1 MANSGRLT
9 RRGFIRKAAM
19 TATAAVAAP
28 YMLTSRALGAPGVP
42 PASERVTLGILGA
55 GSRAGNFYG
64 CSPILAVCDVD
75 RGRRQATAKHIEAS
89 HGTAGIKDYND
100 FRDVL
105 ARPDIDAVI
114 IAAPDHWHCQMS
126 AMAALAGKD
135 VYCEKPLTAYIKEGR
150 RLSDLI
156 ARQATVF
163 QTGSQQRSDDLFRQ
177 ACELVRNG
185 YIGQVKKV
193 IVGILPG
200 KSMPAPGA
208 PEAVP
213 DGFDYDMWLGPA
225 PRVPYYK
232 ERCVYNFRFNLDY
245 AAGKISDWG
254 AHHLDIAQWGLGF
267 ERSGPVEVQ
276 GRGTFPTEGIFNCA
290 TDFTFECKYPA
301 RPLFPDGVTLYCS
314 DKYRLGIEWQGSEG
328 SVFVTRDTPLETT
341 PSSLRMLKLKP
352 NDIHLYSSK
361 DHWFNFIDCVKT
373 RKETA
378 APAEIAHRTVTICHV
393 ANVAMLLGRPVKWDP
408 QTETFP
414 GDAQANSMPML
425 DRSRREP
432 WTF

>member
-1 MANSGRLT
+1 MTGSGKLT
-9 RRGFIRKAAM
+9 RRDFFRKAALG
-19 TATAAVAAP
+19 AASAVAAP
-28 YMLTSRALGAPGVP
+28 YVLTSNALGAPGVQ
-42 PASERVTLGILGA
+42 PASDRITLGILGA
-55 GSRAGNFYG
+55 GGRAGNFYG
-64 CSPILAVCDVD
+64 YSPILAVCDVD
-75 RGRRQATAKHIEAS
+75 RDRRQAAAKRIEGISGA
-89 HGTAGIKDYND
+89 AGIKDYND

-135 VYCEKPLTAYIKEGR
+135 VYCEKPLSAYIKEGR
-150 RLSDLI
+150 LLSDLI
-156 ARQATVF
+156 AREGTVF

-185 YIGQVKKV
+185 YIGEVKKV
-193 IVGILPG
+193 TVGILPG

-208 PEAVP
+208 PDPIP
-213 DGFDYDMWLGPA
+213 DGFDYDLWLGPA
-225 PRVPYYK
+225 PWAPYYK
-232 ERCVYNFRFNLDY
+232 QRCVYNFRFNLDY

-267 ERSGPVEVQ
+267 ERSGPIEVR
-276 GRGTFPTEGIFNCA
+276 GSGTFPTDGIFNCA
-290 TDFTFECKYPA
+290 IDFTFECKYPA
-301 RPLFPDGVTLYCS
+301 KPLFPDGLTLHCS
-314 DKYRLGIEWQGSEG
+314 DKYRLGIEWQGAEG
-328 SVFVTRDTPLETT
+328 AVFVTRGAIETT

-352 NDIHLYSSK
+352 DDIHLHDSK
-361 DHWFNFIDCVKT
+361 DHWYNFIDCVKT
-373 RKETA
+373 RRQTA
-378 APAEIAHRTVTICHV
+378 APAEIAHRTVTICHA

-408 QTETFP
+408 QTEQFP

-432 WTF
+432 WSL